1 MGSNAADTVSASWVS
16 VLHDYQCFVWPLSS
30 VQVKLGRSKLIRV
43 LRSTACM
50 LWSLLLD
57 LLSRPDWGC
66 CYAGKY
72 VTEDISPA
80 YLQSLEESVRM
91 QDRKRSGE
99 KVALVV

>member
-1 MGSNAADTVSASWVS
+1 M
-16 VLHDYQCFVWPLSS
+16 QM
-30 VQVKLGRSKLIRV
+30 
-43 LRSTACM
+43 ACM
-50 LWSLLLD
+50 PLFLLLYI
-57 LLSRPDWGC
+57 LSIPDWGC
-66 CYAGKY
+66 CHAGQY